1 MSKIYTA
8 NSITD
13 RFRRTFIGDRQF
25 YKAVLALVIPII
37 VQNMITNFVNLL
49 DNMMVGQVGTVEM
62 SGVAIAN
69 QLLFVF
75 NLAIFGALAGPGI
88 FGAQFFG
95 AGDEEGL
102 KNTFRFKVL
111 IAAVV
116 LAVGT
121 IVLIIGKDS
130 LISLYLKGEGDPAE
144 AAQMLKFGRE
154 YLMIMLTGLLPFAL
168 TQVYST
174 SLRETGETMLPMK
187 ASIVAVLTNLCL
199 NYILI
204 FGKLGFPA
212 MGVHGAAV
220 ATVISRYAE
229 LAVIIIYTYR
239 HIYKYN
245 FLRGAFRTLK
255 VPLALASRIMKKGLP
270 LLVNEFLWA
279 LGMTTLVQIFSTKG
293 LNVVAGLNISS
304 TISHL
309 FNVVFYSMGAAVSVM
324 AGQALGSGEIKK
336 AKGIVWKLIFFSASC
351 CIVLGGMLIAASKV
365 IPDFYNTT
373 ADVKKLASHFM
384 VVSAVYMPIF
394 ATTHCCYFT
403 LRSGGKTFATFIFDS
418 MYTWSVCVPFAYVLT
433 RFTSLSIQ
441 AIYPVSYLTELIK
454 CVAGIL
460 IIRTGFW
467 AQNFV
472 AEKRGDELSQ

>member
-1 MSKIYTA
+1 MNNVQNTNVYNG
-8 NSITD
+8 NSLID
-13 RFRRTFIGDRQF
+13 RFRNTFIGDREF
-25 YKAVLALVIPII
+25 YKTVITLVLPII

-49 DNMMVGQVGTVEM
+49 DNVMVGQVGTVEM

-75 NLAIFGALAGPGI
+75 NLAVFGALSGPGI
-88 FGAQFFG
+88 FAAQYFG

-111 IAAVV
+111 IGV
-116 LAVGT
+116 
-121 IVLIIGKDS
+121 IVLVVGIVALLVGRDE

-154 YLMIMLTGLLPFAL
+154 YLMIMLTGLLPFVL

-174 SLRETGETMLPMK
+174 TLRETGETVLPMK

-199 NYILI
+199 NYVLI
-204 FGKLGFPA
+204 FGKLGFPVL
-212 MGVHGAAV
+212 GVHGAAI

-229 LAVIIIYTYR
+229 LAVITVYTYR
-239 HIYKYN
+239 HIYKFA
-245 FLRGAFRTLK
+245 FLKGALRSLK
-255 VPLALASRIMKKGLP
+255 VPASLASRIIKKGCP

-279 LGMTTLVQIFSTKG
+279 LGMTTLIQIYSTKG

-309 FNVVFYSMGAAVSVM
+309 FNVVFYSMGSAVAVM
-324 AGQALGSGEIKK
+324 AGQALGAGEIRK
-336 AKGIVWKLIFFSASC
+336 ARSVVWKLIFFSVSC
-351 CIVLGGMLIAASKV
+351 CIVLGGMLIGASRI
-365 IPDFYNTT
+365 IPEFYNTT
-373 ADVKKLASHFM
+373 EEVKGLAAHFM
-384 VVSAVYMPIF
+384 VVSAVYMPVF

-403 LRSGGKTFATFIFDS
+403 LRSGGKTIATFIFDS
-418 MYTWSVCVPFAYVLT
+418 VYTWVVCVPFAYILA
-433 RFTSLSIQ
+433 RFTNLDIK
-441 AIYPVSYLTELIK
+441 AIYPVSYLSELVK
-454 CVAGIL
+454 CIAGVL

-472 AEKRGDELSQ
+472 AEKH